1 MGTDPVQ
8 LIANDPEILVFTQ
21 HDLSIAR
28 EDHNVDI
35 EVRVSGERWSAT
47 FFTLDNLRSLMEGY
61 SASGECAFGAYLW
74 AADMLV
80 VPEISATAIRNVV
93 ADLLATDE
101 LRQAFTRLDDD

>member
-35 EVRVSGERWSAT
+35 EVRVA
-47 FFTLDNLRSLMEGY
+47 
-61 SASGECAFGAYLW
+61 
-74 AADMLV
+74 
-80 VPEISATAIRNVV
+80 
-93 ADLLATDE
+93 
-101 LRQAFTRLDDD
+101 